1 MDLLQQLMSLNLK
14 CFFSWQLL
22 FKWDMTYSTA
32 WKTTVVSLT
41 SCTILQQNMTLDR
54 FLQSH
59 WYLNFSS
66 SDNDIDSNDPNYDL
80 LWKPSCIFYLLTLKI
95 CFLPTA
101 DKAVVR
107 FTGRLNFKP
116 KNCKHFGMKIYILC
130 CYMNECTHDN
140 GCPLREEQV
149 MCDYRHGCH
158 LHERRGRDLGHKLY
172 MDTWFSSSP
181 EVFSSL
187 TKM

>member
-14 CFFSWQLL
+14 FFFSWQLL
-22 FKWDMTYSTA
+22 FKCDMTYSTA

-54 FLQSH
+54 FLQAL

-66 SDNDIDSNDPNYDL
+66 SDNAIDSNDPNCDL

-101 DKAVVR
+101 DKAVVH
-107 FTGRLNFKP
+107 FTGRLNFKL
-116 KNCKHFGMKIYILC
+116 KNYKHFGMKIY
-130 CYMNECTHDN
+130 T
-140 GCPLREEQV
+140 GCP
-149 MCDYRHGCH
+149 
-158 LHERRGRDLGHKLY
+158 RRNVPDFGR
-172 MDTWFSSSP
+172 
-181 EVFSSL
+181 VFLMLKYTDITQNTYIQSW
-187 TKM
+187 